1 MGKDA
6 GIDRIDTYFAGVDNQ
21 PARRSPPALVQGL
34 VRRARF
40 ADAAFTSA
48 ESFNH
53 AVAETFDSART
64 QARIDAEVRRH
75 GDVVARLQ
83 AHAGDNPAWT
93 DLASKPAM
101 EQYVALAVAGFVDP
115 GNAFDDVPEM
125 PTMCDFRAIAT
136 ALKQGDLVLSDEQVE
151 QLNNQFQQAR
161 QLFAMRFQRLTGR
174 ALAPGE
180 LPSVVE
186 ITQLK
191 APTPMRPQWS
201 ERLYAREAVALN
213 AEPPTF
219 RPAAGEVPSELPPP
233 TPSPGCD
240 ADGLLHRAGAAPL
253 RPPADG
259 EPRYTFPGRL
269 LEREDIFYDYALVV
283 PVDEC
288 GPFAAEVT
296 GTYRRSLAVIN
307 VLVREAIQVLDFLT
321 HLDLADALGAG
332 MAAEIETELNRLLLS
347 VDETTPLHDVQVWR
361 RRFAEYSAL
370 VRDAARRQL
379 LLGRLSG
386 ADPRDFLRDLTNTL
400 AAIPAFAQ
408 YQEDRIYG
416 SETPEA
422 ATYLT
427 INGHTIGNPRPQDGR
442 TWIDPEDQG
451 RNLSRYLEYLG
462 GEFHGVLSGLVGAAE
477 NMRAAVEA
485 FDGAGRQLAADFQQL
500 AQTQINDAV
509 AVLARLL
516 DGVSELLPLWAE
528 EWQEGSKRLG
538 LLVIFRQHWIPEGYV
553 KGKLVGYKNLM
564 PAEKARIRQRTFVQ
578 TTTETTTATEFAR
591 TRQED
596 LSQTRKETAELL
608 RESATKFNMSLS
620 GSGSFDIFIGS
631 IEVTQSTGLDLSSMS
646 RTTQSAI
653 AEATFKSSVTYNER
667 REVKIREER
676 QIQEEFETENLMENP
691 NQEITANYFYYQL
704 LRQYL
709 VTLELNDIRPVLL
722 RTRDVPSEVAIDD
735 KFLSDHAH
743 ELLYALPGQLADDV
757 QESVHEIEP
766 LARRLLRAEV
776 EFNDRQLAYDVL
788 RTAAPPATPEEA
800 RDRDARLAAA
810 VDAVGKARTALD
822 DADEAHLRARAKLDR
837 VIGHVRR
844 NRTHYM
850 QYIWQ
855 ASPRTDEDRIL
866 RAETF
871 HGTPLPDLTRGLV
884 RQGYYG
890 PEEMFDYTGPA
901 FALTDLLLRLL
912 RPGSE
917 LASLPQAELERT
929 SVFQQLRRYYSDDEV
944 DDLLA
949 QIASHAFVTDPAEPN
964 TVLSSRRVQIAQD
977 ALVVEALPGQIPL
990 LEGFK
995 LAHRMLDV
1003 ERACLE
1009 NQHLAE
1015 RIADRPWTV
1024 NGEDSYRV
1032 YRHDGQPLPP
1042 AEEGPPL
1049 DAPAAVATP

>member
-1 MGKDA
+1 M
-6 GIDRIDTYFAGVDNQ
+6 
-21 PARRSPPALVQGL
+21 
-34 VRRARF
+34 
-40 ADAAFTSA
+40 
-48 ESFNH
+48 
-53 AVAETFDSART
+53 
-64 QARIDAEVRRH
+64 
-75 GDVVARLQ
+75 
-83 AHAGDNPAWT
+83 
-93 DLASKPAM
+93 
-101 EQYVALAVAGFVDP
+101 
-115 GNAFDDVPEM
+115 
-125 PTMCDFRAIAT
+125 
-136 ALKQGDLVLSDEQVE
+136 
-151 QLNNQFQQAR
+151 
-161 QLFAMRFQRLTGR
+161 
-174 ALAPGE
+174 
-180 LPSVVE
+180 
-186 ITQLK
+186 
-191 APTPMRPQWS
+191 
-201 ERLYAREAVALN
+201 
-213 AEPPTF
+213 
-219 RPAAGEVPSELPPP
+219 
-233 TPSPGCD
+233 
-240 ADGLLHRAGAAPL
+240 
-253 RPPADG
+253 
-259 EPRYTFPGRL
+259 
-269 LEREDIFYDYALVV
+269 
-283 PVDEC
+283 
-288 GPFAAEVT
+288 
-296 GTYRRSLAVIN
+296 
-307 VLVREAIQVLDFLT
+307 
-321 HLDLADALGAG
+321 
-332 MAAEIETELNRLLLS
+332 
-347 VDETTPLHDVQVWR
+347 
-361 RRFAEYSAL
+361 
-370 VRDAARRQL
+370 
-379 LLGRLSG
+379 
-386 ADPRDFLRDLTNTL
+386 
-400 AAIPAFAQ
+400 
-408 YQEDRIYG
+408 
-416 SETPEA
+416 
-422 ATYLT
+422 
-427 INGHTIGNPRPQDGR
+427 
-442 TWIDPEDQG
+442 
-451 RNLSRYLEYLG
+451 
-462 GEFHGVLSGLVGAAE
+462 LSGLVGAAE

-500 AQTQINDAV
+500 AETQINDAV

-564 PAEKARIRQRTFVQ
+564 PAENPWIRQRTFVQ

-676 QIQEEFETENLMENP
+676 QIQEEFETENLVENP

-709 VTLELNDIRPVLL
+709 VTLELNEIPGRCCCEPGTCHPRWPSTTNFCPTTPTSCSTPCRDSSPTTSKRASTRSSRWPAACCAPRSSSTTGSWHTTSCEPPHHRPRPRRPAIVTLAWRLL
-722 RTRDVPSEVAIDD
+722 STRS
-735 KFLSDHAH
+735 
-743 ELLYALPGQLADDV
+743 
-757 QESVHEIEP
+757 
-766 LARRLLRAEV
+766 ARRG
-776 EFNDRQLAYDVL
+776 
-788 RTAAPPATPEEA
+788 TAF
-800 RDRDARLAAA
+800 
-810 VDAVGKARTALD
+810 D

-884 RQGYYG
+884 RQGGYYG

-949 QIASHAFVTDPAEPN
+949 QIAWHAFVTDPAEPN

-1024 NGEDSYRV
+1024 NGEDSYRA
-1032 YRHDGQPLPP
+1032 DPPGNGQPLPS
-1042 AEEGPPL
+1042 AEGCSPL